1 MMRALCLALLLALAS
16 AAGAQTGD
24 KAAEELR
31 AEMVFWESI
40 RSSTDPADFR
50 AYVEQYP
57 QGRFAALARNRL
69 AALTPQPA
77 APATAPAAATPSSAP
92 RSSAPGALAVGDT
105 WTYRVT
111 RRGAPATTEEVKV
124 ASVAHN
130 AVVEDI
136 LGDGPVRRVEHR
148 PGAYLTP
155 SGNLTIF
162 SPYLAAL
169 QPSAATPGLQLRV
182 ENLDSRTCNAG
193 WSCSLRARV
202 IGRDRV
208 SVPAGS
214 FDATRVEITQ
224 SWTSPT
230 QTHDRGEM
238 VSRTLTVWYVPE
250 VRRAVKFQSRGGESR
265 FVYTQYEVELASYE
279 LK

>member
-1 MMRALCLALLLALAS
+1 MMRALVLALILVLAS
-16 AAGAQTGD
+16 AAGAQTAD

-40 RSSTDPADFR
+40 RSSNDPADYR
-50 AYVEQYP
+50 AYLEQYP
-57 QGRFAALARNRL
+57 QGRFATLARNRL
-69 AALTPQPA
+69 AGLTPK
-77 APATAPAAATPSSAP
+77 PAAAPVPETKSSP
-92 RSSAPGALAVGDT
+92 APGALAVGDT

-111 RRGAPATTEEVKV
+111 RRGAQATTHDVKVISVADNGVVEEV
-124 ASVAHN
+124 H
-130 AVVEDI
+130 
-136 LGDGPVRRVEHR
+136 GDGPARRAEHR
-148 PGAYLTP
+148 PGAYLMP
-155 SGNLTIF
+155 SGDLTIF
-162 SPYLAAL
+162 APYLAAL

-182 ENLDSRTCNAG
+182 DNHDSRTCNAG

-208 SVPAGS
+208 LVPAGS

-224 SWTSPT
+224 SWISPS
-230 QTHDRGEM
+230 QTNDRGEM
-238 VSRTLTVWYVPE
+238 VSRTLSVWYVPE

-265 FVYTQYEVELASYE
+265 FVDTQYEIELTGFQ